1 MRASTGALEG
11 RGLSGTE
18 GDAGGT
24 NVRAPD
30 SRGKM
35 HRLFGKPKAK
45 EPPTPAPT
53 LGEANTKM
61 NQRLADMDSQIKSLD
76 DELLRYKTQLA
87 KISGP
92 SAQTVKNRALQTLRR
107 KKTIEA
113 QRDQLMAQ
121 VMNVER
127 TVFAIETAKD
137 TQVTVSAM
145 KEATKQL
152 KVEHEKISIS
162 EIEDMQDDLE
172 ELFEDQEEIQE
183 ILGRSYGIPD
193 GLDEAD
199 LEAELAGLEEQLES
213 AALDEP
219 TPTSAAPTIL
229 SPASTTTALPNL
241 GGLSLLPTSQ
251 VRGDASE
258 NDPAA
263 LRA

>member
-1 MRASTGALEG
+1 LQILDGRPLERVGRESTLLLFDE
-11 RGLSGTE
+11 RDECLSF
-18 GDAGGT
+18 
-24 NVRAPD
+24 
-30 SRGKM
+30 GKM

-45 EPPTPAPT
+45 EPTVPAPT

-76 DELLRYKTQLA
+76 DELMRYKTQLA
-87 KISGP
+87 KMSGP

-213 AALDEP
+213 AALEEP
-219 TPTSAAPTIL
+219 TATSAAPTL
-229 SPASTTTALPNL
+229 APPSTTSSLPNL
-241 GGLSLLPTSQ
+241 GNLSQLPTSQ
-251 VRGDASE
+251 VPDRNETDL
-258 NDPAA
+258 AA